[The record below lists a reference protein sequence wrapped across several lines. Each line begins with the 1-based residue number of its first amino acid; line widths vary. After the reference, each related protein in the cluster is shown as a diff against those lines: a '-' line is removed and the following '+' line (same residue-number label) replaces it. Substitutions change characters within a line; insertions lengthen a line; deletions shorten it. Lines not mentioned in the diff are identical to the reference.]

1 MELEEL
7 RKRRLAIRASAQHHL
22 SNMDAIVKES
32 GRVADVAANASEIL
46 RDIDRD
52 FERCTGLTGIDIS
65 FLFLAVAL
73 QTIRQF
79 VVTKFPERLDDQS
92 AAKNTLGH
100 IEEHS
105 NRSHRYYNPSLEEII
120 TNPVPFDANIGA
132 DGALSGGKQ
141 MGHRVTALGHDPLL
155 GLVFGTANI
164 ATSTLTNNR
173 LQSYH
178 IYTNTAGRDY
188 FRNRADT
195 GQVLVRVKD
204 KLISDGIEGKKIVGA
219 SLVKELIHLRSD
231 LNTANSLPLPALS
244 VINPSLAAD
253 LAKQGFDMSNVVAV
267 GRQAGYAILIN
278 TMIYMIHSMLY
289 DSSTDGNRR
298 LYEVRTR
305 KILTYSNC
313 ISSLSNVLFVGTNA
327 AVGNADAFK
336 YLDVGGLIVTVYR
349 IVTDTAF
356 IKKVKEEFIEQEFF
370 AQIRGSG
377 YDFIDL

>member
-7 RKRRLAIRASAQHHL
+7 RKRRLAIRASAQRHL
-22 SNMDAIVKES
+22 SNMDAIAKES
-32 GRVADVAANASEIL
+32 GRVADVAANAREIL

-52 FERCTGLTGIDIS
+52 FEHCTGLTGIDIS
-65 FLFLAVAL
+65 FLFLAIAL

-79 VVTKFPERLDDQS
+79 MVIKFPERLDDQS

-204 KLISDGIEGKKIVGA
+204 KLISGGIEGKKIVGA

-278 TMIYMIHSMLY
+278 TLIYMIHSMLY

-349 IVTDTAF
+349 IVTDAAF